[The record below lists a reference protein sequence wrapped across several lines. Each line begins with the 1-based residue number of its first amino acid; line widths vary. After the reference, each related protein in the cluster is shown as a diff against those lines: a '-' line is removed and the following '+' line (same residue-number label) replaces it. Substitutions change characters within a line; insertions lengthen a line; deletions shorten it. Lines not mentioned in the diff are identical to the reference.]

1 MPDFRSRRIGRTDL
15 AVTELGLGTGTL
27 AGLFQ
32 AVPTAEALATITAA
46 LDAGVTFY
54 DTSAQY
60 GLGRAEHLLGDGL
73 RTRRAGTV
81 LSTKVGRLLKPY
93 LGSATV
99 RQGWVDPFPFV
110 EAYDYSYDGIM
121 RAHDDSLMRLGL
133 ARIDV
138 LLVHDIGTFTHGA
151 DQHARYWAQLAGG
164 GYRALAE
171 LKASGRVD
179 AIGIGVNEWPVL
191 MDAFGIGDWDVFL
204 LAGRYTLLEQTAL
217 DPLLATCLR
226 RGTSII
232 CGGPFNSGALVGNG
246 QWNYA
251 AAPPEVVA
259 RVARL
264 EALCRE
270 HGVALGAA
278 ALQFPLAHDAV
289 CTVLPGPKSP
299 AELAGILDWWH
310 TQIPPE
316 FWAALARSGLVAPGT
331 PLPGGLTAA

>member
-1 MPDFRSRRIGRTDL
+1 MPDFRTRRVGQTAL
-15 AVTELGLGTGTL
+15 HVTELGLGTGTL

-32 AVPTAEALATITAA
+32 AVPTAEALATIAAA
-46 LDAGVTFY
+46 LAAGVTFY

-73 RTRRAGTV
+73 RARRAGTV

-93 LGSATV
+93 SGTETV

-110 EAYDYSYDGIM
+110 EVYDYSYDGIM
-121 RAHDDSLMRLGL
+121 RAHEDSLMRLGL
-133 ARIDV
+133 ARIDI
-138 LLVHDIGTFTHGA
+138 LLVHDIGTFAHGA
-151 DQHARYWAQLAGG
+151 DSAAYWAQLAEG

-171 LKASGRVD
+171 LKASGRVA
-179 AIGIGVNEWPVL
+179 AIGIGVNEWQVL
-191 MDAFGIGDWDVFL
+191 MDAFALGDWDVFL

-251 AAPPEVVA
+251 AAPPQVVE

-278 ALQFPLAHDAV
+278 ALQFPLAHEAV
-289 CTVLPGPKSP
+289 CSVLPGPKSP
-299 AELAGILDWWH
+299 AELAGILDWWNAP
-310 TQIPPE
+310 IPPG